1 MGPDSELSTIRMPR
15 HRDSETGQYEEVY
28 SDEDLL
34 DLLEG
39 TRLGTSEVA
48 DHLGCHRTT
57 AHDKLTRL
65 EEKGLIES
73 TKVGNTL
80 MWERTD

>member
-1 MGPDSELSTIRMPR
+1 MGPDSKPSTTGMPR

-28 SDEDLL
+28 SDEDFI

-48 DHLGCHRTT
+48 ADLDCHRST
-57 AHDKLTRL
+57 AHDKLTQL

-80 MWERTD
+80 MWENTD

>member
-1 MGPDSELSTIRMPR
+1 MGPDSEPSTIRMPR

-28 SDEDLL
+28 SDEELL